1 MQSTKS
7 LNSSNSFSTKQLKM
21 SALEKIG
28 FYLQDRSEVA
38 NQNLARE
45 LVENDDAAGVQEIAE
60 NLWNKKNAIRAD
72 CIKVLYEVGF
82 LKPEMIAPYTGD
94 FLRLLVSRNNRLVW
108 GGMYALACVAPLK
121 ADELFPR
128 VREIQKAME
137 QGSVI
142 TIDNGVKTLA
152 GIAAGQAEYQA
163 VIVPY
168 LLTHLGKCRTKE
180 VPQHAESTLVAVSGK
195 YVEPFRK
202 VLEQRMAEMTP
213 PQAQR
218 IRKLLKILP
227 G

>member
-1 MQSTKS
+1 M
-7 LNSSNSFSTKQLKM
+7 
-21 SALEKIG
+21 
-28 FYLQDRSEVA
+28 
-38 NQNLARE
+38 
-45 LVENDDAAGVQEIAE
+45 
-60 NLWNKKNAIRAD
+60 
-72 CIKVLYEVGF
+72 
-82 LKPEMIAPYTGD
+82 
-94 FLRLLVSRNNRLVW
+94 
-108 GGMYALACVAPLK
+108 
-121 ADELFPR
+121 
-128 VREIQKAME
+128 
-137 QGSVI
+137 I